1 MSKKLITCD
10 TAPSAIGTYSQ
21 AITVDKFTFISGQI
35 PLNYQDMNIV
45 EGTFED
51 QVETVLINIKNIAFE
66 AKCTLDDCVKFTVYL
81 KDLEN
86 FSIVNSVME
95 RHLSEPYPAR
105 AAVEV
110 SRLPKDVQI
119 EIDAVLFKE

>member
-1 MSKKLITCD
+1 MNKKQITCD
-10 TAPSAIGTYSQ
+10 RAPSAIGTYSQ

-35 PLNYQDMNIV
+35 PLDYKDMSIV
-45 EGTFED
+45 NGPFEV
-51 QVETVLINIKNIAFE
+51 QVETIMNSLKNIAE
-66 AKCTLDDCVKFTVYL
+66 SAGCDLNDCVKFTVYL

-86 FSIVNSVME
+86 FAKVNSIME
-95 RHLSEPYPAR
+95 KFLTKPYPSR

-110 SRLPKDVQI
+110 SRLPKDVEI